1 MNRPKGEISM
11 SVFDDYKGEMHP
23 IIKNA
28 ELLNIPFRIQWMK
41 DRQNVTSEFGTKDS
55 MLCTIEIIETGEVFT
70 YFGEN
75 GAVYSKLKWL
85 LLERPK
91 EFPNYALKLVKRV
104 SMKKKN
110 DYFDLVDAESDE

>member
-1 MNRPKGEISM
+1 M

-28 ELLNIPFRIQWMK
+28 ELLNIPFRIQKMK
-41 DRQNVTSEFGTKDS
+41 DRQNVTSDYGTKDS
-55 MLCTIEIIETGEVFT
+55 MLCTIEIVETGEVFT

-85 LLERPK
+85 LMERPK
-91 EFPNYALKLVKRV
+91 EFPNYKFVLVKRI
-104 SMKKKN
+104 SGKKN
-110 DYFDLVDAESDE
+110 EYFDLIDAEDFTQ